1 MIWDHEAVLQAVT
14 GACMVALGISL
25 IPCVYRLL
33 RGPTLPDRVVALDL
47 LAFLAIGIIAVFAM
61 ASNRPVLLSVCIVMA
76 LVLFLGT
83 SAFAMYLER
92 RARP

>member
-1 MIWDHEAVLQAVT
+1 MNWNHEEVMQAVT
-14 GACMVALGISL
+14 GVCTIALGLSL
-25 IPCVYRLL
+25 IPCLYRLL

-47 LAFLAIGIIAVFAM
+47 LAFLAIGIIAVFAL
-61 ASNRPVLLSVCIVMA
+61 ASNRPVLLSVGIVMA

>member
-1 MIWDHEAVLQAVT
+1 MIWDHEQVLQAVT
-14 GACMVALGISL
+14 SACTIALSISL
-25 IPCVYRLL
+25 IPCMYRLL

-47 LAFLAIGIIAVFAM
+47 IGFLIIGLIAVFAL
-61 ASNRPVLLSVCIVMA
+61 SSGRPVILSVAIVMA